1 MPNNY
6 IQLVLTS
13 QRGASLFNA
22 AANYYAA
29 KASLALILADFQSM
43 TDGVDFTTIEAAFG
57 VPTGKG
63 QTVNALVT
71 NALAELN
78 AASNCNAMVNDF
90 AVTR

>member
-6 IQLVLTS
+6 ISISLNF

-43 TDGVDFTTIEAAFG
+43 TDGVDFSTIEAAFG
-57 VPTGKG
+57 IPTGKG

-71 NALAELN
+71 NALGELN

-90 AVTR
+90 GVTR

>member
-13 QRGASLFNA
+13 QRGGSLFQA
-22 AANYYAA
+22 VSNYFAA
-29 KASLALILADFQSM
+29 KDSLALILANFQQM
-43 TDGVDFTTIEAAFG
+43 TDGVDYSTIEAAYG
-57 VPTGKG
+57 IPTGKG
-63 QTVNALVT
+63 QAVNALVT

-78 AASNCNAMVNDF
+78 AAANCNTMVNQF